1 MEPLFNIIKQYKNVA
16 YVNDISIQDAI
27 SAAEA
32 TYVINS
38 GVGQEAMLLDS
49 SVVAF
54 GRCDY
59 QGAVIPGK
67 INDLDFTYD
76 AVKHDDMDKRKELY
90 RKWYKWYL
98 ELTVDS
104 K

>member
-1 MEPLFNIIKQYKNVA
+1 MLH
-16 YVNDISIQDAI
+16 DA
-27 SAAEA
+27 
-32 TYVINS
+32 
-38 GVGQEAMLLDS
+38 
-49 SVVAF
+49 SVVVF

-59 QGAVIPGK
+59 QGAVIQGK

-76 AVKHDDMDKRKELY
+76 AVKYDDIESRDELY

-104 K
+104 RNG